1 MSDTTI
7 TLLSIGAP
15 VVSAVLVAILNNWE
29 KINPGKK
36 RTKETL
42 AIVNTLADDMK
53 GMKTDMDRMKTGM
66 DRMQSAQRTG
76 LQTQILEKCRVI
88 QLAVKDGEIDYSE
101 ELKQLIIL
109 YREYH
114 LCGFNSQG
122 KLYFNDTIQMVSEH
136 NNVLVREL
144 MNTLFPEYEP

>member
-1 MSDTTI
+1 MTTTETVLQI
-7 TLLSIGAP
+7 IMP
-15 VVSAVLVAILNNWE
+15 VVAAVLVAILNNWE

-36 RTKETL
+36 RTKQTL
-42 AIVNTLADDMK
+42 DAVNKLTDGMK
-53 GMKTDMDRMKTGM
+53 EMSDEIQGMKTDF
-66 DRMQSAQRTG
+66 DRMQSAQRTA

-88 QLAVKDGEIDYSE
+88 QLAVHDGEKDYSE

-109 YREYH
+109 YREYY

-122 KLYFNDTIQMVSEH
+122 RLYFNDTIQLVSEH
-136 NNVLVREL
+136 DNVLVREL

>member
-1 MSDTTI
+1 MTDTTV
-7 TLLSIGAP
+7 TLLSIVAP
-15 VVSAVLVAILNNWE
+15 VISAVLVAILNNWE

-42 AIVNTLADDMK
+42 KVVNELSDDMK
-53 GMKTDMDRMKTGM
+53 GMKVGM
-66 DRMQSAQRTG
+66 DRMQSAQRTS
-76 LQTQILEKCRVI
+76 LQTQILEKCKVI
-88 QLAVKDGEIDYSE
+88 QLSVKDGEIDYSE

>member
-1 MSDTTI
+1 MTDTGT
-7 TLLSIGAP
+7 TLAIVMP

-36 RTKETL
+36 RTKQTL
-42 AIVNTLADDMK
+42 EAVNKLTDNMK
-53 GMKTDMDRMKTGM
+53 EMSDEIQGMKTDF
-66 DRMQSAQRTG
+66 DRMQSAQRTA

-88 QLAVKDGEIDYSE
+88 QLAVHDGEKDYSE

-109 YREYH
+109 YREYA

-122 KLYFNDTIQMVSEH
+122 KLYFNDTIALVSEH
-136 NNVLVREL
+136 DNVLVREL